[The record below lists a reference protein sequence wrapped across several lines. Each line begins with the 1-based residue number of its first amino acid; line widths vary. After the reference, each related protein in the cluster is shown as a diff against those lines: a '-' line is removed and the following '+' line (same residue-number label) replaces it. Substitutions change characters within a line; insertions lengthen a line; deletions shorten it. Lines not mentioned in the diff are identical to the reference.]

1 MSQDDGRV
9 ALVSGGSHGIGA
21 ATVRRL
27 AARGWDVSFC
37 YRDDGPS
44 VRQVEK
50 EASELGVRVVA
61 IQADVTDPAQVA
73 SWFRRAED
81 ELGPV
86 AAMVSCAGITRDL
99 PLPLMA
105 EDDWRAV
112 IDGVFHLCL
121 AAVSVMAKRRWGRIV
136 AVSSVCG
143 AYDHP
148 AGGHDIFARPGIAG
162 FVKALAG
169 QTARFGI
176 NVNAVA
182 PGLVA
187 HDMADLVPERARGD
201 LTETIAIRRFGDTA
215 AVADLVAFLL
225 SEEAADITGTVLEAP
240 GVISLLTGATPGQTA
255 RRNGTCRGPKADSSR
270 ARTCRYG
277 SLAPNNQPPIAV
289 ALAWVAI
296 RGTSGPVRLD
306 DATVLTLHPVAVY
319 GTRAVALAVPVTARI
334 ISATAYSR
342 HGEIATAIPFSQPG
356 QVALFGAWLMPGQ
369 QGTARASAVI
379 FSGRAG
385 GYSGRATAHLGPWGI
400 CVTFSR
406 PSALG
411 CIPVTSPAPGTS
423 VVFWKQDPLNYV
435 VGTTS
440 AARVVRL
447 VFTAPG
453 ERSIQVRPVRI
464 GGQKLFAVA
473 FRGTAKS
480 LSWKAYDNSGAV
492 VASGRVAAPLG
503 S

>member
-50 EASELGVRVVA
+50 KASELGVRVVA

-112 IDGVFHLCL
+112 IDGVFPLCL
-121 AAVSVMAKRRWGRIV
+121 AAVSVMAKQRSGRIV

-201 LTETIAIRRFGDTA
+201 LTETIAIRRFGDAA

-240 GVISLLTGATPGQTA
+240 GVISLLTGATPSQTA
-255 RRNGTCRGPKADSSR
+255 RRNGTCRPR
-270 ARTCRYG
+270 APHLSPHFRHFR
-277 SLAPNNQPPIAV
+277 SISPHPLDPPPTPPAKDHG
-289 ALAWVAI
+289 
-296 RGTSGPVRLD
+296 RSGLC
-306 DATVLTLHPVAVY
+306 
-319 GTRAVALAVPVTARI
+319 GN
-334 ISATAYSR
+334 
-342 HGEIATAIPFSQPG
+342 
-356 QVALFGAWLMPGQ
+356 
-369 QGTARASAVI
+369 
-379 FSGRAG
+379 
-385 GYSGRATAHLGPWGI
+385 
-400 CVTFSR
+400 
-406 PSALG
+406 
-411 CIPVTSPAPGTS
+411 PGTPGLPRS
-423 VVFWKQDPLNYV
+423 
-435 VGTTS
+435 S
-440 AARVVRL
+440 AQARSSTQTGRPGPAGSGQGVHPASPYPAA
-447 VFTAPG
+447 APSPG
-453 ERSIQVRPVRI
+453 RPRWIRTPQRI
-464 GGQKLFAVA
+464 GRSPCSRRPPCWPGWNVGC
-473 FRGTAKS
+473 RC
-480 LSWKAYDNSGAV
+480 
-492 VASGRVAAPLG
+492 
-503 S
+503 